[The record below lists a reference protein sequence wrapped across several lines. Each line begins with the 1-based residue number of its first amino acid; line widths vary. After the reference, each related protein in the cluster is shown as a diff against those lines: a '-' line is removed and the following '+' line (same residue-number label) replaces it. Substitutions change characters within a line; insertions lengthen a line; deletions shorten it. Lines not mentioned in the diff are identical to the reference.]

1 MSGCVIRCEQRK
13 KNGGAEKKICGPKMF
28 LGAEIVFGG
37 VGKVNY
43 PPNTI
48 TRRRRKNPK
57 EPRFFR
63 LGTEKYDFRA
73 SKEQR
78 PRRSKRLSLS

>member
-1 MSGCVIRCEQRK
+1 MVGP
-13 KNGGAEKKICGPKMF
+13 EKV

-37 VGKVNY
+37 VEKVFW

-48 TRRRRKNPK
+48 TRRRRKKKK

-63 LGTEKYDFRA
+63 LGTEKYEFRA
-73 SKEQR
+73 PKERR
-78 PRRSKRLSLS
+78 PKRSKRLSLS